1 MYVNN
6 FSFVENFLRF
16 LSPYNSDFTTKRDF
30 NEDGAVNENTT
41 EGLRLCS
48 VTISPEYAKKW
59 NALEKDFVVLVKN
72 GVLLRNT
79 LYRLGGIGKR
89 PDNKSYFLLLKYKE
103 ATHSSED
110 MEKYKFTHRNYL
122 QGSWCI
128 LDKDGNEKVNMS
140 DFKSPCIYGCLYVES
155 NNCYKIETN
164 ERICSAHNSMES
176 EKYLFVDNNYDSDK
190 SKRGVLQVNKE
201 DGSIILHPGK
211 TT

>member
-16 LSPYNSDFTTKRDF
+16 LSPYNSDFTTKRGF

-89 PDNKSYFLLLKYKE
+89 PDDKNYFMLLKYTE
-103 ATHSSED
+103 ATYSLSE
-110 MEKYKFTHRNYL
+110 MKEYNLTHNIYL
-122 QGSWCI
+122 KSSWCI
-128 LDKDGNEKVNMS
+128 LDKDGNEKVNLDS
-140 DFKSPCIYGCLYVES
+140 FQSPYIYGCLYVS
-155 NNCYKIETN
+155 NNEWFNIETN
-164 ERICSAHNSMES
+164 EKICSAYRSIES
-176 EKYLFVDNNYDSDK
+176 EKYIFLDNNFDSDK
-190 SKRGVLQVNKE
+190 SKRGVLQVSKE
-201 DGSIILHPGK
+201 DGSVILHPGK